1 MGQLKAEGEKMLQQV
16 IEARLGWSTLVGKQ
30 EAGEVKKI
38 EIDFFFFKAGL
49 QKAEFYTLVKESII
63 QVTALC

>member
-38 EIDFFFFKAGL
+38 EIDFFFKAGL

>member
-38 EIDFFFFKAGL
+38 EIDFFFKAGL
-49 QKAEFYTLVKESII
+49 RKAEFYTLVKESII

>member
-38 EIDFFFFKAGL
+38 EIDFFFLKQGCGKQSF
-49 QKAEFYTLVKESII
+49 TH
-63 QVTALC
+63 